1 MGGPEIS
8 RISRRTGRKI
18 ARIGCIERRDS
29 TGRQRS
35 ATQIGGAYLEARIVR
50 YVTLALVLF
59 LPLSSCAADRSDI
72 EPIAVSGQLNLPTAA
87 WDHKPQATRWTGA
100 VLAALDGPGAP
111 LVAEVPDDAQTFC
124 PAFAEAGPEDR
135 KAFWVGFL
143 SALAEHESTWQ
154 PEVSGG
160 GGRWH
165 GLLQISPATA
175 EGYGCAAQTA
185 SGLRS
190 GPANLRCAVRIM
202 GRTVARDG
210 VIAEGGGGVAAD
222 WGPLT
227 RRDKTAEIA
236 AFTRSQDY
244 CKSG

>member
-1 MGGPEIS
+1 MQIS
-8 RISRRTGRKI
+8 PW
-18 ARIGCIERRDS
+18 A
-29 TGRQRS
+29 
-35 ATQIGGAYLEARIVR
+35 AAA
-50 YVTLALVLF
+50 LALI
-59 LPLSSCAADRSDI
+59 LSSCSGERETETGEVEAARLETS
-72 EPIAVSGQLNLPTAA
+72 AATTALPAAA
-87 WDHKPQATRWTGA
+87 WDHKPQAERWTGA

-111 LVAEVPDDAQTFC
+111 LVDEVPADADAFC
-124 PAFAEAGPEDR
+124 PAFADASRADR

-143 SALAEHESTWQ
+143 SALAEKEGTWQ

-175 EGYGCAAQTA
+175 EGYGCAADSA
-185 SGLRS
+185 EALKS

-202 GRTVARDG
+202 GTTVARDG

-222 WGPLT
+222 WGPLQ
-227 RRDKTAEIA
+227 RAAPTADIA

-244 CKSG
+244 CRAG